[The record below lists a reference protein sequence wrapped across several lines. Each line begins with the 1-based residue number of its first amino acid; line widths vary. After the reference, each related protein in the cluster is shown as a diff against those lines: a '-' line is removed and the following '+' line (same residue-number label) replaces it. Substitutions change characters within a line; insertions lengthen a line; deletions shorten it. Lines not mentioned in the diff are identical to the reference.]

1 MLKSI
6 VKYEEWL
13 VKSHA
18 AMIKNNETMMKIL
31 KHLDTSKPKK
41 KK

>member
-6 VKYEEWL
+6 AKSEEWL
-13 VKSHA
+13 VKSHT
-18 AMIKNNETMMKIL
+18 AMIKNNETMMKII
-31 KHLDTSKPKK
+31 KHLDTSEPKK